1 MILPYL
7 WQLDSH
13 PLNGINIKPTFF
25 TSSIHIKPVLERV
38 RLLDNIATPGLYD
51 NIFCCL
57 INSGALEQDKNA
69 LKASYQMSGVTC

>member
-1 MILPYL
+1 MIWSYFCWLV
-7 WQLDSH
+7 SH
-13 PLNGINIKPTFF
+13 PLNSISIKPAFF

-38 RLLDNIATPGLYD
+38 CLLDNIATPGLYD

-69 LKASYQMSGVTC
+69 LKPLI

>member
-7 WQLDSH
+7 WQLDS
-13 PLNGINIKPTFF
+13 PLNRINIKPAFF